1 MGFKKRLAAALLLA
15 AVAFLTFGIAR
26 SGMQV
31 SEKQEEKFPAFTGEK
46 DTLYLWYTD
55 EALTSY
61 LTSAAV
67 TYNENHDVR
76 IVPVLQSGPEYLE
89 HVNAASLSGE
99 NLPDLYILSHDSLEK
114 AYLAGLAVN
123 YWTSKEDV
131 LKNWAIDKTFT
142 PQIMDAERGKRIKG
156 WEKAVKYAYGWA
168 RDEED

>member
-26 SGMQV
+26 SGMRV

-76 IVPVLQSGPEYLE
+76 IVPVLQSGPEM
-89 HVNAASLSGE
+89 
-99 NLPDLYILSHDSLEK
+99 
-114 AYLAGLAVN
+114 
-123 YWTSKEDV
+123 SK
-131 LKNWAIDKTFT
+131 LMGNNKH
-142 PQIMDAERGKRIKG
+142 AEYDNK
-156 WEKAVKYAYGWA
+156 
-168 RDEED
+168 